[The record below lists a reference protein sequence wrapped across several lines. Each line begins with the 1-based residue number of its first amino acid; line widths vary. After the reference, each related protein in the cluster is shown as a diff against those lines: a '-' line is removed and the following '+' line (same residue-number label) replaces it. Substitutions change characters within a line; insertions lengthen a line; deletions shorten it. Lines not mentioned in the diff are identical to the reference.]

1 MVRIDPDRV
10 GGGDAARR
18 EVGATQEEQFA
29 RVGVTAHHE
38 VADEVD
44 LILEGHLWE
53 CAIDAEGTEDVA
65 RADLVDGDLT
75 RAEGEVTARGDADAR
90 VDERAAGVVVA
101 VA

>member
-1 MVRIDPDRV
+1 M

-29 RVGVTAHHE
+29 RVAVTAHHE

-53 CAIDAEGTEDVA
+53 CAIDTEVAEAV
-65 RADLVDGDLT
+65 DLVDGDLT

>member
-1 MVRIDPDRV
+1 M

-29 RVGVTAHHE
+29 RVAVTAHHE